1 MTYSEFTNLVLQEIS
16 QLLSLNQ
23 FNVTLSPY
31 PNQAGGKLNS
41 IHSVIPPPHSLSYV
55 KVKVPGLYQVSK
67 HQGDHSDHWSTTEA
81 PRPSTYSSTNP
92 NCLLH
97 WTLYEA
103 P

>member
-41 IHSVIPPPHSLSYV
+41 IHSVIPPPHSQLCEGEGPWALSGV
-55 KVKVPGLYQVSK
+55 KAS
-67 HQGDHSDHWSTTEA
+67 
-81 PRPSTYSSTNP
+81 RR
-92 NCLLH
+92 LL
-97 WTLYEA
+97 
-103 P
+103 